1 MTKKI
6 NYLAIIPARKR
17 SKRIKNK
24 NLIKINKKQL
34 IKFTIDA
41 AKKSKK
47 IQKIILTSDDDR
59 ILKIAKKNKIIP
71 LKRPGKISGS
81 FSTTEEAVKHAY
93 FNYVKKRF
101 LNVENIILLQPTSPL
116 RNFKHI
122 NECIKLFE
130 KKKYNS
136 IFSAFEKKDFIWKN
150 KKNKLSS
157 FSYNYK
163 KRKNSQKMD
172 KLIFENGAIYIFQT
186 KGFLKY
192 NNRLFGKIGVYYMEK
207 INSIDIDEIED
218 VKLVKQIFKL

>member
-6 NYLAIIPARKR
+6 NYLAIIPARKN
-17 SKRIKNK
+17 SKRIINK
-24 NLIKINKKQL
+24 NLVKINKKQL
-34 IKFTIDA
+34 VKFTIEA

-47 IQKIILTSDDDR
+47 IQKIILTSDDDK
-59 ILKIAKKNKIIP
+59 ILKIARKNKIIP
-71 LKRPGKISGS
+71 IKRPKKICGD
-81 FSTTEEAVKHAY
+81 FSTTEEAIKHAY
-93 FNYVKKRF
+93 ANYAKKRF
-101 LNVENIILLQPTSPL
+101 LNVKNIILLQPTSPL
-116 RNFKHI
+116 RNFEHI

-130 KKKYNS
+130 RKKYNS
-136 IFSAFEKKDFIWKN
+136 IFSAFSKKDFIWKT
-150 KKNKLSS
+150 KKNKPFS

-192 NNRLFGKIGVYYMEK
+192 NNRLFGKIGVYYMKK
-207 INSIDIDEIED
+207 INSIDVDEMED